1 MSLERDIK
9 NYYCRIRAGMNL
21 DKISLDKEIILN
33 ATKEVIRRFGPDKAN
48 ITDVAK
54 SLKVSHA
61 AIYRYYNGK
70 AALWNA
76 VTERWLTNLHAP
88 SKDILKED
96 SPADFKLIHILEE
109 FAEAK
114 RRSAINDPEMF
125 ANYIKLAQSSME
137 VIEKSIEDG
146 INCIKEII
154 VQGITE
160 GIFFTESPHKA
171 ARAVYF
177 ATSVFIHPNS
187 LEDPDRKQN
196 LESVVSLLIRGLKNP
211 NQ

>member
-1 MSLERDIK
+1 MSGDELE
-9 NYYCRIRAGMNL
+9 
-21 DKISLDKEIILN
+21 KISLDNEIILN
-33 ATKEVIRRFGPDKAN
+33 ATEEVIRRFGPDKAN

-88 SKDILKED
+88 SNDILKED
-96 SPADFKLIHILEE
+96 SPADIKLFHLLKE

-114 RRSAINDPEMF
+114 HRSAINDPEMF
-125 ANYIKLAQSSME
+125 ANYIKLARSSME

-154 VQGITE
+154 VQGIKE
-160 GIFFTESPHKA
+160 GIFFTEFTHQA

-177 ATSVFIHPNS
+177 ATSVFFHPNS
-187 LEDPDRKQN
+187 LEDPDRIQN
-196 LESVVSLLIRGLKNP
+196 LESVVNLLIRGLKNP
-211 NQ
+211 NE

>member
-1 MSLERDIK
+1 MT
-9 NYYCRIRAGMNL
+9 L

-33 ATKEVIRRFGPDKAN
+33 ATEEVIRRFGPDKAN

-54 SLKVSHA
+54 LLKVSHA

-76 VTERWLTNLHAP
+76 VTERWLANLHAP
-88 SKDILKED
+88 SKSILKED
-96 SPADFKLIHILEE
+96 SPADIKLFHLLED

-125 ANYIKLAQSSME
+125 ANYIKLAQNSMQ
-137 VIEKSIEDG
+137 VIEKGIEDG
-146 INCIKEII
+146 INQIKEVIE
-154 VQGITE
+154 QGITE
-160 GIFFTESPHKA
+160 GIFFIEFPYQA
-171 ARAVYF
+171 ARSVYL

-187 LEDPDRKQN
+187 FADPERKQN
-196 LESVVSLLIRGLKNP
+196 IESVVNLLIRGLKNP
-211 NQ
+211 KN

>member
-1 MSLERDIK
+1 
-9 NYYCRIRAGMNL
+9 MNL

-33 ATKEVIRRFGPDKAN
+33 ATEEVIRRFGPDKAN
-48 ITDVAK
+48 ISDVAK

-76 VTERWLTNLHAP
+76 VTERWLTCLHA
-88 SKDILKED
+88 SSNDILKED
-96 SPADFKLIHILEE
+96 SPADIKLCHLLED

-125 ANYIKLAQSSME
+125 ANYIKLAQTSME
-137 VIEKSIEDG
+137 VIEKGKEDG
-146 INCIKEII
+146 INRIEKII

-160 GIFFTESPHKA
+160 GIFFTEFPHQA
-171 ARAVYF
+171 ARSVYL

-187 LEDPDRKQN
+187 FEDPDRKQN
-196 LESVVSLLIRGLKNP
+196 IESVVNLLIMGLENP
-211 NQ
+211 NK